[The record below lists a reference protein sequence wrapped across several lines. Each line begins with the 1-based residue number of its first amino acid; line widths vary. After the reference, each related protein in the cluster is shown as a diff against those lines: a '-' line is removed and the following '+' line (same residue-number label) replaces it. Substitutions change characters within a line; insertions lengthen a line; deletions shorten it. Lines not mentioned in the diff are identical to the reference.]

1 MPNVWPHSRDSSSL
15 PGWLSWRGPSAWG
28 GICRLIRERGGGRAK
43 TPLAIST
50 AFIKQDTADVVPP
63 SVNYSPSP
71 GVAVTIT
78 QHLQRGD
85 LRMELLSLLE
95 RADGTFFAL
104 HCL

>member
-1 MPNVWPHSRDSSSL
+1 MAPQQRQQLLTWLVILERTL
-15 PGWLSWRGPSAWG
+15 CLGWDLQADQ
-28 GICRLIRERGGGRAK
+28 RERGGGRAK

-63 SVNYSPSP
+63 SINYSPSP